1 MAKKQVEEVAPLRT
15 EASATVYN
23 AGVTPRK
30 ARLVIDCVRGK
41 DLDEAYALLG
51 TLNKAASPIVLK
63 LIKSCEANAVN
74 NFKMNRADLYVATI
88 YANDGAKLK
97 RFLPRAKGSA

>member
-63 LIKSCEANAVN
+63 LIKSC
-74 NFKMNRADLYVATI
+74 D
-88 YANDGAKLK
+88 
-97 RFLPRAKGSA
+97 AKGSASGLVKRLCNITVVLKQKGTK